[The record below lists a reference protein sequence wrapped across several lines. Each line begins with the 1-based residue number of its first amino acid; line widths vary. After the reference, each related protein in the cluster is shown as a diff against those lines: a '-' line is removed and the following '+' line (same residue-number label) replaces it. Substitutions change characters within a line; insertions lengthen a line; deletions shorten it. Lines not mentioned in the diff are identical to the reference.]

1 MKILY
6 FTDTHIRATNP
17 KSRKDNFYET
27 LITKFEEVSKII
39 HEENVDFVIH
49 GGDLFDRPD
58 TSILV
63 STEFANLIK
72 GFEKPTYIVSG
83 NHDIFGHNPKTVD
96 RTMMGLLA
104 NLGIF
109 HLLNDK
115 KYILEKDG
123 IKVQLTGNPYSYDVD
138 EKNKIDDYKVLE
150 KDEDVQYAIHVV
162 HGFLLDKPFMPGV
175 NCTLIEDIYDTLAD
189 ITLAGHYHLGFKTL
203 VKDGKYFIN
212 PGALVR
218 MSNAKVELE
227 RKPKV
232 IIIELTDK
240 ISIEEVYLKS
250 ALPGDIVL
258 DRETMLM
265 HRGKRAKLVEFQD
278 LVEASSNFKKYNVL
292 ELVEEILKN
301 DLYSDKVKQEC
312 LKRVSEV
319 QESEAE
325 L

>member
-27 LITKFEEVSKII
+27 LITKFKEVSKII

-123 IKVQLTGNPYSYDVD
+123 IKVQLTGNPYSYDID
-138 EKNKIDDYKVLE
+138 EKNKINDYKVLA

-175 NCTLIEDIYDTLAD
+175 NCTLIEDIYDTKAD
-189 ITLAGHYHLGFKTL
+189 ITLAGHYHLGFKTI
-203 VKDGKYFIN
+203 VKDDKYFIN

-227 RKPKV
+227 RRPKV
-232 IIIELTDK
+232 IVIELTDK
-240 ISIEEVYLKS
+240 ISIKEVYLKS

-265 HRGKRAKLVEFQD
+265 HRGKRAKLIEFQD

-292 ELVEEILKN
+292 ELVGEILKN

>member
-1 MKILY
+1 M
-6 FTDTHIRATNP
+6 
-17 KSRKDNFYET
+17 
-27 LITKFEEVSKII
+27 
-39 HEENVDFVIH
+39 
-49 GGDLFDRPD
+49 
-58 TSILV
+58 V

-109 HLLNDK
+109 HLLNDS